1 MQTHTGGRTWGN
13 RWALINKAV
22 IQLNKLQTKAKYKSM
37 TRQEEQKTET
47 YKQEEQ
53 AGANTRNKEVQKN
66 PTTQ

>member
-1 MQTHTGGRTWGN
+1 
-13 RWALINKAV
+13 
-22 IQLNKLQTKAKYKSM
+22 M